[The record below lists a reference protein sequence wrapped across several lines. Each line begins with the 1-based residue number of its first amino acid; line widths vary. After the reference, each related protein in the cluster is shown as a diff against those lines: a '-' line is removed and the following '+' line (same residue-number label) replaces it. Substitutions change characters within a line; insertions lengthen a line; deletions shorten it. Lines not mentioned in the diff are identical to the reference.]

1 MEKEPKKPSSKWFLR
16 CFSLYDVLILCI
28 FENIQASRC
37 VGKNSRVLVCHCRRA
52 DDRAPGAC
60 HCFQLQLLLSQGDR
74 PGRDAVTKFQP
85 CPELSIHAWSL
96 RWESK
101 NPKIRVSQ
109 NLQRVAK
116 CEPLALVHWSF
127 LKHQSNKYFMWTGNS
142 KSLIRKSF
150 VLLLLLQFFPMHLLQ
165 FSLCFTKLF
174 LWRHKQ
180 RRKSFFFPYFYRIF
194 QSKNNWKI

>member
-1 MEKEPKKPSSKWFLR
+1 MTLQGRVLSGSKVKGGKEGSNPQLFSSLFLSRDSLRGATRALENSLKKPSLKWFLR

-85 CPELSIHAWSL
+85 CPVLSIHAWSF
-96 RWESK
+96 R
-101 NPKIRVSQ
+101 
-109 NLQRVAK
+109 
-116 CEPLALVHWSF
+116 
-127 LKHQSNKYFMWTGNS
+127 
-142 KSLIRKSF
+142 
-150 VLLLLLQFFPMHLLQ
+150 
-165 FSLCFTKLF
+165 
-174 LWRHKQ
+174 
-180 RRKSFFFPYFYRIF
+180 
-194 QSKNNWKI
+194 